1 MSHLAGR
8 AVAAA
13 IAGIDTPDVRLAFV
27 NHRGRRWE
35 PEPLRWIGVNTGLRL
50 PMVADAVEARAGRP
64 AKRLGKMIDRILG

>member
-8 AVAAA
+8 TVAAA
-13 IAGIDTPDVRLAFV
+13 IAGIDSPDLRLAFV

-50 PMVADAVEARAGRP
+50 PVLADAIEARSGRP
-64 AKRLGKMIDRILG
+64 AKRLGKIIDRLLG